1 MKLLSFLI
9 RVLRDGEA
17 FSLGGEAPVPEER
30 GEFRIVRDLPEGHLE
45 SVTASLPLGIKDDEK
60 IFMNGYQ
67 SWTYCPEYSR
77 RSSIRPYGLLPRFLV
92 RHFRLDRYGD
102 YHFVDYDRT
111 PGRTHG
117 FSYCY
122 FRHGDRYRLF
132 ASLDE
137 RPGYTIFRYDA
148 NSEVLSVERD
158 CAGLACGGE
167 YHAFDLFYAEGS
179 EDEVFDAWFAAMGA
193 RPRTAQKI
201 AGYSSWYNRY
211 RKISRESIIQD
222 LSGCESMLQPGDLF
236 QIDDGWEPYVGDW
249 LEADAAK
256 FPAGMKKMADAIHE
270 KGFKAGL
277 WLAPF
282 AAQRGSAL
290 LAEHPDWCLQHDGR
304 KWSSGCQWGGFYSL
318 DIDHPGVIAYLEKV
332 FDRVFDEWGFDLVK
346 LDFLYAA
353 APFGTEHE
361 TRGGR
366 MIRAMELLR
375 RLCRD
380 KLILGC
386 GVPLMPAFGLVD
398 YCRIGCDVGRDWDD
412 KLIMHLINRE
422 RVSTRQ
428 SLGNTLFR
436 RELNGRAFY
445 NDPDVFFLRDENLH
459 LSAPRKK
466 LLATLNS
473 LLGGVLLHSDD
484 MSRYSEEAK
493 ALYREL
499 RKNQSAANVRV
510 HIDEG
515 SRLTYEREGR
525 RMELPLDITELLSRE

>member
-1 MKLLSFLI
+1 
-9 RVLRDGEA
+9 
-17 FSLGGEAPVPEER
+17 
-30 GEFRIVRDLPEGHLE
+30 
-45 SVTASLPLGIKDDEK
+45 
-60 IFMNGYQ
+60 
-67 SWTYCPEYSR
+67 
-77 RSSIRPYGLLPRFLV
+77 
-92 RHFRLDRYGD
+92 
-102 YHFVDYDRT
+102 
-111 PGRTHG
+111 
-117 FSYCY
+117 
-122 FRHGDRYRLF
+122 
-132 ASLDE
+132 
-137 RPGYTIFRYDA
+137 
-148 NSEVLSVERD
+148 
-158 CAGLACGGE
+158 
-167 YHAFDLFYAEGS
+167 
-179 EDEVFDAWFAAMGA
+179 
-193 RPRTAQKI
+193 
-201 AGYSSWYNRY
+201 
-211 RKISRESIIQD
+211 
-222 LSGCESMLQPGDLF
+222 
-236 QIDDGWEPYVGDW
+236 
-249 LEADAAK
+249 
-256 FPAGMKKMADAIHE
+256 
-270 KGFKAGL
+270 
-277 WLAPF
+277 
-282 AAQRGSAL
+282 
-290 LAEHPDWCLQHDGR
+290 
-304 KWSSGCQWGGFYSL
+304 
-318 DIDHPGVIAYLEKV
+318 
-332 FDRVFDEWGFDLVK
+332 
-346 LDFLYAA
+346 
-353 APFGTEHE
+353 
-361 TRGGR
+361 

-525 RMELPLDITELLSRE
+525 RRELPLDITELLSRE